1 MYKVLKFGATW
12 CNPCHQLEIT
22 LEGQELPCEFESV
35 NIDESPEIAT
45 KHAIRGV
52 PTLVL
57 FSNDVA
63 VARLSGAKSLSEIKA
78 WLSREMV

>member
-12 CNPCHQLEIT
+12 CNPCQQLEIT

-35 NIDESPEIAT
+35 NIDEFPEIAT
-45 KHAIRGV
+45 KYAIRGV

-57 FSNDVA
+57 FNDTKEIS
-63 VARLSGAKSLSEIKA
+63 RISGAKSLSEIKG
-78 WLSREMV
+78 WLAREMV